1 MTPLIRIP
9 LCEYEDSCGPVRLI
23 AVLDEVTL
31 TYAVVGSDR
40 HGDGRPLCRHLP
52 SLREA
57 REWAC
62 AYRDRRAAC
71 GEACSV

>member
-1 MTPLIRIP
+1 MTPLTRIP
-9 LCEYEDSCGPVRLI
+9 VCEYEDPSGRVRLTAI
-23 AVLDEVTL
+23 LDEVTL
-31 TYAVVGSDR
+31 TYSVVASDGT
-40 HGDGRPLCRHLP
+40 GDGRPLRRYLP

-71 GEACSV
+71 GAACSV